1 MNNSSLRP
9 GGHRRDGRENCR
21 AMLESCRRHQVS
33 VIIGSDAHFWTEV
46 GVHDDALALLR
57 EVDFPEEL
65 VANTSL
71 EKLLSVLKRRAWR

>member
-46 GVHDDALALLR
+46 GVHDDALALLL
-57 EVDFPEEL
+57 EMDFPEEL
-65 VANTSL
+65 VVNFDAGR
-71 EKLLSVLKRRAWR
+71 LSEFL

>member
-21 AMLESCRRHQVS
+21 AMLESCRRRQVS

-57 EVDFPEEL
+57 EGGFPEGL
-65 VANTSL
+65 GGDFGAGRL
-71 EKLLSVLKRRAWR
+71 AGVLWGGK